1 VLLEAL
7 ELAREL
13 DNGLFVASVLGNLAL
28 VALFESDC
36 QRALS
41 LASESLTLAEGFGD
55 KPTILECLH
64 VLAGTASLEGRL
76 QPGCHGCRGGRRSMR
91 QSARRRRRQSEPWVS
106 DSSRVCAMRRTRSCV
121 GRGQGH
127 AAGPT
132 AQIRPERRACES
144 VSTREA

>member
-13 DNGLFVASVLGNLAL
+13 DNGLLVASVLGNLAL

-55 KPTILECLH
+55 KPTIFECLH

-91 QSARRRRRQSEPWVS
+91 QSARRRRRQSAPWVS

-121 GRGQGH
+121 GRG
-127 AAGPT
+127 
-132 AQIRPERRACES
+132 
-144 VSTREA
+144 